1 MGTKY
6 NRVSMHLKSL
16 PYIFKT
22 RNIWQKPL
30 CRCGTVFYLKIYRGE
45 ENRDDLLKWLAFPSK
60 SWDLQCRTFQMN
72 VADLKTFSKNW
83 NLIKTKQLLTIRRRL
98 RFQLV
103 DMHLFL
109 LKLVIRVFQRVSKID
124 FSTIS
129 QIDFRY
135 E

>member
-1 MGTKY
+1 
-6 NRVSMHLKSL
+6 
-16 PYIFKT
+16 
-22 RNIWQKPL
+22 
-30 CRCGTVFYLKIYRGE
+30 
-45 ENRDDLLKWLAFPSK
+45 
-60 SWDLQCRTFQMN
+60 MN

>member
-1 MGTKY
+1 
-6 NRVSMHLKSL
+6 
-16 PYIFKT
+16 
-22 RNIWQKPL
+22 
-30 CRCGTVFYLKIYRGE
+30 
-45 ENRDDLLKWLAFPSK
+45 
-60 SWDLQCRTFQMN
+60 MN

-129 QIDFRY
+129 HIDFRY